1 MKNLKKAAA
10 VATAAATI
18 AANMLTVPVF
28 ATATT
33 APEWGTNGGQ
43 QTVEG
48 TTYVVEPT
56 IEVELPG
63 DLTFGLNPLKL
74 NVSEDPTKPDK
85 SQIVSGTYL
94 VTNFSN
100 VPVAV
105 SAVTTVTA
113 SSSVELKGTSLAAGD
128 WETATKELK
137 SAANGKKAVL
147 LAQLYPT
154 AITNDGVMTVGAV
167 PDTATAKT
175 VPGDILTA
183 TAPTTTVNFV
193 MDAFDEAN
201 ANKSMGGFK
210 FGGALDP
217 SATFTEDDI
226 KVDTVYE
233 MNLLTESQKTNNYV
247 AYVTNGG
254 NSTGGF
260 VSTIKKTK

>member
-1 MKNLKKAAA
+1 MKDWKRAAA

-18 AANMLTVPVF
+18 AANMMTMPVF
-28 ATATT
+28 ATT

-43 QTVEG
+43 QTVVG
-48 TTYVVEPT
+48 TTYVVEPA

-63 DLTFGLNPLKL
+63 DLTFGLNPMKL
-74 NVSEDPTKPDK
+74 NVAEEGQTADK

-94 VTNFSN
+94 VTNYSE

-113 SSSVELKGTSLAAGD
+113 SSSVDLKTTSLAAGD

-137 SAANGKKAVL
+137 TVTGKKAAL

-154 AITNDGVMTVGAV
+154 AITNEGVMTVGTI

-183 TAPTTTVNFV
+183 SAPSTTVYFV
-193 MDAFDEAN
+193 MDAFDEDS

-217 SATFTEDDI
+217 TAAFTEEDI

-233 MNLLTESQKTNNYV
+233 MNLLTEAQKTNNYV
-247 AYVTNGG
+247 DYATNGG
-254 NSTGGF
+254 NTTTKYA
-260 VSTIKKTK
+260 STIKKKK